1 MRLWELWRC
10 LSGVG
15 LLVGGLTMVA
25 CGGDG
30 GEQSPTPMESPT
42 SAPTV
47 TPLTLCVD
55 APVVTWANFLEG
67 FMLENCQTCH
77 ASAATERYG
86 APENVTFDTEAQ
98 VEAWETRILARAT
111 GESPSMPPGGGVSAD
126 DRTLLEISLTCW

>member
-1 MRLWELWRC
+1 MRLWSVWGC

-15 LLVGGLTMVA
+15 LMMGGLMIGG
-25 CGGDG
+25 CGEDEG
-30 GEQSPTPMESPT
+30 GQSPTPMESPT
-42 SAPTV
+42 AAPTV

-67 FMLENCQTCH
+67 FMVENCQTCH

-86 APENVTFDTEAQ
+86 APENVTFDTEGQ
-98 VEAWETRILARAT
+98 VETWETRILARAT

-126 DRTLLEISLTCW
+126 DRTLLGISLVCW